1 MAKSKAD
8 NPLIPIG
15 IRVPKSILKKID
27 NEANKHDKSRTDF
40 LIALIEDYFKDQEA
54 A

>member
-8 NPLIPIG
+8 NPLVPIG

-27 NEANKHDKSRTDF
+27 NEAQNHDKSRTDF
-40 LIALIEDYFKDQEA
+40 LIDLIEGYFKNQEA